1 MRWKQFFTPVK
12 SVPPSQAQQIM
23 KDNEPDDYNLID
35 VRQPSEYERSHI
47 PGSKLIPMAELDQR
61 IDDLDPTKPT
71 LVY

>member
-12 SVPPSQAQQIM
+12 SVSPSQAKQIM
-23 KDNEPDDYNLID
+23 KDNSPDDFNLID
-35 VRQPSEYERSHI
+35 VRQLSEYESGHI
-47 PGSKLIPMAELDQR
+47 PGSKLVPIAELDKC